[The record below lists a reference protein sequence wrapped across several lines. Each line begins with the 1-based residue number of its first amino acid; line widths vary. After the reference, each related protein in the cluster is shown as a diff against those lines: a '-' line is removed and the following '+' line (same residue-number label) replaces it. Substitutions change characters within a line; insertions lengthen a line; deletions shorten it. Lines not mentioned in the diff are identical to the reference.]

1 MKLRVGICED
11 DPFTLA
17 TLTASLESED
27 VEVVFA
33 AANAKLAL
41 DGFEKH
47 QPISVVIDL
56 HLGDGPT
63 GLDLS
68 RSLRAQNP
76 SVGIVYL
83 TSFESPKLLD
93 KDFSGLPSG
102 AQYLNKRSI
111 SSVNEIL
118 QAIQRSIAKDRKSSQ
133 VNMEGIA
140 ELTARQLEV
149 LELVA
154 KGDTN
159 QEIASKLFLTPK
171 AVEATLLRVSKKLSL
186 RTDQNLNQ
194 RIQMAKA
201 YLRAIGRVL
210 D

>member
-1 MKLRVGICED
+1 
-11 DPFTLA
+11 
-17 TLTASLESED
+17 
-27 VEVVFA
+27 VVFA
-33 AANAKLAL
+33 ASNAKSAL
-41 DGFEKH
+41 EEFEKLK
-47 QPISVVIDL
+47 PASVLIDL

-68 RSLRAQNP
+68 RSLRAKAP
-76 SVGIVYL
+76 EVGIVFL

-102 AQYLNKRSI
+102 SQYLNKRKI
-111 SSVNEIL
+111 ESVNEIL
-118 QAIQRSIAKDRKSSQ
+118 QAIQRSIAKDRKSAL
-133 VNMEGIA
+133 METEGIA
-140 ELTARQLEV
+140 DLTPRQLEV

-154 KGDTN
+154 QGATN
-159 QEIASKLFLTPK
+159 QEIAKNLFLTPK
-171 AVEATLLRVSKKLSL
+171 AVEAILLRVSKKLSL

>member
-17 TLTASLESED
+17 TLSASISFEEI
-27 VEVVFA
+27 EVVFA
-33 AANAKLAL
+33 ASNAKSAL
-41 DGFEKH
+41 EEFEKLK
-47 QPISVVIDL
+47 PASVLIDL

-63 GLDLS
+63 GLDLAK
-68 RSLRAQNP
+68 SLRAKAP
-76 SVGIVYL
+76 EVGIVFL

-93 KDFSGLPSG
+93 KDFQGLPSG
-102 AQYLNKRSI
+102 SQYLNKRKI
-111 SSVNEIL
+111 ESVNEIL
-118 QAIQRSIAKDRKSSQ
+118 QAIQRSIAKDRKSAL
-133 VNMEGIA
+133 METEGIA
-140 ELTARQLEV
+140 DLTPRQLEV

-154 KGDTN
+154 QGATN
-159 QEIASKLFLTPK
+159 QEIAKNLFLTPK
-171 AVEATLLRVSKKLSL
+171 AVEAILLRVSKKLSL

-201 YLRAIGRVL
+201 YLRAIGRIL

>member
-17 TLTASLESED
+17 TLSASISFEEI
-27 VEVVFA
+27 EVVFA
-33 AANAKLAL
+33 ASNAKSAL
-41 DGFEKH
+41 VEFDK
-47 QPISVVIDL
+47 QKPASVLIDL

-63 GLDLS
+63 GLDLAK
-68 RSLRAQNP
+68 SLRAKAP
-76 SVGIVYL
+76 EVGIVFL

-93 KDFSGLPSG
+93 TDFQGLPSG
-102 AQYLNKRSI
+102 SQYLNKRKI
-111 SSVNEIL
+111 ESVNEIL
-118 QAIQRSIAKDRKSSQ
+118 QAIQRSIAKDRKSAL
-133 VNMEGIA
+133 METEGIA
-140 ELTARQLEV
+140 ELTPRQLEV

-154 KGDTN
+154 QGATN
-159 QEIASKLFLTPK
+159 QEIAKNLFLTPK
-171 AVEATLLRVSKKLSL
+171 AVEAILLRVSKKLSL

-201 YLRAIGRVL
+201 YLRAIGRIL

>member
-17 TLTASLESED
+17 TLSASISFEQI
-27 VEVVFA
+27 EVVFA
-33 AANAKLAL
+33 APNAKSAL
-41 DGFEKH
+41 EEFDK
-47 QPISVVIDL
+47 QKPASVLIDL

-68 RSLRAQNP
+68 RSLRAKAP
-76 SVGIVYL
+76 EVGIVFL

-102 AQYLNKRSI
+102 SQYLNKRKI
-111 SSVNEIL
+111 ESVNEIL
-118 QAIQRSIAKDRKSSQ
+118 QAIQRSIAKDRKSAL
-133 VNMEGIA
+133 METEGIA
-140 ELTARQLEV
+140 ELTPRQLEV

-154 KGDTN
+154 QGATN
-159 QEIASKLFLTPK
+159 QEIAKNLFLTPK
-171 AVEATLLRVSKKLSL
+171 AVEAILLRVSKKLSL

-201 YLRAIGRVL
+201 YLRAIGRIL

>member
-17 TLTASLESED
+17 TLSASISFEEI
-27 VEVVFA
+27 EVVFA
-33 AANAKLAL
+33 APNAKSAL
-41 DGFEKH
+41 EEFDKLK
-47 QPISVVIDL
+47 PASVLIDL

-63 GLDLS
+63 GLDLAK
-68 RSLRAQNP
+68 SLRAKAP
-76 SVGIVYL
+76 EVGIVFL

-93 KDFSGLPSG
+93 KDFQGLPSG
-102 AQYLNKRSI
+102 SQYLNKRKI
-111 SSVNEIL
+111 ESVNEIL
-118 QAIQRSIAKDRKSSQ
+118 QAIQRSIAKDRKSAL
-133 VNMEGIA
+133 METEGIA
-140 ELTARQLEV
+140 DLTPRQLEV

-154 KGDTN
+154 QGATN
-159 QEIASKLFLTPK
+159 QEIAKNLFLTPK
-171 AVEATLLRVSKKLSL
+171 AVEAILLRVSKKLSL

>member
-17 TLTASLESED
+17 TLSASISFEEI
-27 VEVVFA
+27 EVVFA
-33 AANAKLAL
+33 APNAKSAL
-41 DGFEKH
+41 EEFDK
-47 QPISVVIDL
+47 QKPASVLIDL

-68 RSLRAQNP
+68 RSLRAKAP
-76 SVGIVYL
+76 EVGIVFL

-102 AQYLNKRSI
+102 SQYLNKRKI
-111 SSVNEIL
+111 ESVNEIL
-118 QAIQRSIAKDRKSSQ
+118 QAIQRSIAKDRKSAL
-133 VNMEGIA
+133 VETEGIA
-140 ELTARQLEV
+140 ELTPRQLEV

-154 KGDTN
+154 QGATN
-159 QEIASKLFLTPK
+159 QEIAKNLFLTPK
-171 AVEATLLRVSKKLSL
+171 AVEAILLRVAKKLSL
-186 RTDQNLNQ
+186 RTDQNTNQ

-201 YLRAIGRVL
+201 YLRAIGRIL

>member
-17 TLTASLESED
+17 TLSASISFEEI
-27 VEVVFA
+27 EVVFA
-33 AANAKLAL
+33 ASNAKSAL
-41 DGFEKH
+41 EEFEK
-47 QPISVVIDL
+47 QKPASVLIDL

-63 GLDLS
+63 GLDLAK
-68 RSLRAQNP
+68 SLRAKAP
-76 SVGIVYL
+76 EVGIVFL

-102 AQYLNKRSI
+102 SQYLNKRKI
-111 SSVNEIL
+111 ESVNEIL
-118 QAIQRSIAKDRKSSQ
+118 QAIQRSIAKDRKSAL
-133 VNMEGIA
+133 METEGIA
-140 ELTARQLEV
+140 ELTPRQLEV

-154 KGDTN
+154 QGATN
-159 QEIASKLFLTPK
+159 QEIAKNLFLTPK
-171 AVEATLLRVSKKLSL
+171 AVEAILLRVSKKLSL

-201 YLRAIGRVL
+201 YLRAIGRIL